1 LSDLRKSPLRI
12 LSTRFSLVSRF
23 DSKKFLIL
31 MVVVIITVMIDSE
44 IGVVADFIPK
54 QLSSNVG
61 IAAFIGISIIFAVSQ
76 YFILAYVK
84 QSNKETRARAL
95 HLNLTHSI
103 VSIAQYILAGIL
115 AFVILQILI
124 SQQYS
129 LATLYVSYAISY
141 GLWIVTLGL
150 LARAF
155 FSWYRRSN
163 KNFMMLILTLSM
175 IAYVVNGVTGL
186 ATYLDMLTQQKPV
199 ITSTDIAYFPEFSI
213 ASLGNQIK
221 TAYQIANGVAY
232 VLTWIGTVKLLYP
245 HVKKFG
251 KIKFWI
257 IMGAAMIYYLISF
270 PLLVLGYYTPS
281 ADVDAMAN
289 ILIFSLGGI
298 FAGIIFGAAFL
309 SVAKTMKNETA
320 LRNHMIIAAY
330 GLLLFYIAG
339 SAFAAQA
346 AYPPYGLASVSF
358 TGLSCYLIFTG
369 LYSAAVIISQD
380 TALRQSIRRSVTEQ
394 SKLLDSIGTAHMEQ
408 ELQSR
413 VLTIAKKLSD
423 NMVEETGVEAS
434 MTENDIKE
442 HIEMVKNEIRK
453 S

>member
-1 LSDLRKSPLRI
+1 
-12 LSTRFSLVSRF
+12 
-23 DSKKFLIL
+23 
-31 MVVVIITVMIDSE
+31 MVVVIISVMIDSE

-61 IAAFIGISIIFAVSQ
+61 IAAFIGLSVIFAVSQ

-95 HLNLTHSI
+95 HLHITHII
-103 VSIAQYILAGIL
+103 VSIAQYFLAGIL

-124 SQQYS
+124 TQQYN

-199 ITSTDIAYFPEFSI
+199 IISTDIAYFPEFSI

-358 TGLSCYLIFTG
+358 TGISCYLIFSG

-394 SKLLDSIGTAHMEQ
+394 SKLLDSIGTAQMEQ

-442 HIEMVKNEIRK
+442 HIEMVKDEIRK